1 MVKLVYHRQKAK
13 EGNAM
18 NDHLINPNMLEAF
31 RSSLIEGEKSPATVE
46 KYLRDARHFFCY
58 MDGRLVTKQAV
69 LEYKAHLG
77 NTYAVASANSMLA
90 AVNALLRWAGWSD
103 LCVRQFKVQ
112 RQIYMPEDKE
122 LTRAEYERL
131 VSTARQQKNERLCLI
146 LQTICATGIR
156 VSELSHIT
164 VEAAKRGEAVVRCKG
179 KMRTV
184 LLVQELRRLLL
195 QYAAKNGIVKGPV
208 FVTRSGRS
216 VSRTAIWRDMKAL
229 CAKAGVAPG
238 KVFPHNLR
246 HLFARTFYGVTQD
259 IAKLADIL
267 GHSSINT
274 TRIYTATTGQ
284 AHRQRMEKLH
294 LIIPQIK
301 KPAFSAGVMCT

>member
-1 MVKLVYHRQKAK
+1 
-13 EGNAM
+13 M
-18 NDHLINPNMLEAF
+18 NERFISQAMLEEF
-31 RSSLIEGEKSPATVE
+31 RSYLIEGEKSPATVE
-46 KYLRDARHFFCY
+46 KYLRDVRHFLCY
-58 MDGRLVTKQAV
+58 MNGQPVSKQAV

-77 NTYAVASANSMLA
+77 ADYAVASANSMLA

-103 LCVRQFKVQ
+103 LCVRQFKTQ
-112 RQIYMPEDKE
+112 RQVYMPEDKE

-131 VSTARQQKNERLCLI
+131 VSTARRQGSERLCLI

-156 VSELSHIT
+156 VSELPHIT
-164 VEAAKRGEAVVRCKG
+164 VEAAKRGEATVRCKG
-179 KMRTV
+179 KTRTV
-184 LLVQELRRLLL
+184 LLVQELRTLLL
-195 QYAAKNGIVKGPV
+195 RYAAKHEITKGPV
-208 FVTRSGRS
+208 FVTSNGKP

-274 TRIYTATTGQ
+274 TRIYTATTGME
-284 AHRQRMEKLH
+284 HRQRMEKLH

-301 KPAFSAGVMCT
+301 EPASLAGVMCT

>member
-1 MVKLVYHRQKAK
+1 
-13 EGNAM
+13 M
-18 NDHLINPNMLEAF
+18 NERFISQAMLEEF
-31 RSSLIEGEKSPATVE
+31 RSYLIEGEKSSATVE
-46 KYLRDARHFFCY
+46 KYLRDVRQFSCC
-58 MDGRLVTKQAV
+58 MDGRPVTKQAV
-69 LEYKAHLG
+69 LEYKVHLG
-77 NTYAVASANSMLA
+77 DAYAVASANSMLA
-90 AVNALLRWAGWSD
+90 AVNTLLRWAGWSD

-112 RQIYMPEDKE
+112 RQVYMPEDKE

-131 VSTARQQKNERLCLI
+131 VGIARRQKNERLCLI

-156 VSELSHIT
+156 ISELAFIT
-164 VEAAKRGEAVVRCKG
+164 VEAARAGEAIVRCKG
-179 KMRTV
+179 KTRTV
-184 LLVQELRRLLL
+184 LLVKELREMLLR
-195 QYAAKNGIVKGPV
+195 YARQHGMSAGPV
-208 FVTRSGRS
+208 LITRSGRP
-216 VSRTAIWRDMKAL
+216 VSRTAVWRDMKAL
-229 CAKAGVAPG
+229 CRAADVAPE

-246 HLFARTFYGVTQD
+246 HLFARTFYAAEKD

-284 AHRQRMEKLH
+284 AHRQRMESLH